1 MNAIQ
6 YTSPVT
12 LKEEPIFIACDACDC
27 IAGLTTAASLWCSGC
42 LGLAA
47 GMGHYILSGAGC
59 VAVIITLTVMQRVV
73 KVNQIKNLEV
83 KFIHRAETIAFINQY
98 FAEIGVE
105 VIDVD
110 FHVESK
116 DKVKDRVY
124 TNLYTLDLP
133 SKVSYRDIVIHLSEY
148 ANIEAIRTRNV

>member
-1 MNAIQ
+1 
-6 YTSPVT
+6 
-12 LKEEPIFIACDACDC
+12 
-27 IAGLTTAASLWCSGC
+27 
-42 LGLAA
+42 
-47 GMGHYILSGAGC
+47 MGHYILSGAGC